1 MFYSKR
7 TSLGRVRYDKLIIGN
22 IVKHVLCDYG
32 RNVIPSGPKG
42 RVVRGASKPDSDDLS
57 FIDARTKG
65 GKVDLTLY
73 IVIRFGTS
81 IKNAIEMI
89 GQSLRKE
96 IESMTGMPVG
106 RLSIIITGVLSKN
119 IAKRHIE
126 VTTYG
131 GKP

>member
-22 IVKHVLCDYG
+22 IAKHVLRDYG
-32 RNVIPSGPKG
+32 RSVIPAGPKG
-42 RVVRGASKPDSDDLS
+42 RLARGPSKPDSDDLS
-57 FIDARTKG
+57 FIEARVKN
-65 GKVDLTLY
+65 GKIDLTLY
-73 IVIRFGTS
+73 IVIRFGAS
-81 IKNAIEMI
+81 IKTTIETI

-96 IESMTGMPVG
+96 INAMTGMPVDK
-106 RLSIIITGVLSKN
+106 LSIIVVGVLSKN

-131 GKP
+131 GQS